1 MFEYIYSRNGQSD
14 GFLLVKD
21 QAGLPVFADR
31 ADLGRLE
38 VRSRLAAKLAGITKE
53 PPSLI
58 EQNLLA
64 LAASEEEQYW
74 RERQSRR
81 KVKEEAQTQAPAKAV
96 WEPSAQARQEAEK
109 LLERPDLLAQI
120 VNVIGDLGIVGER
133 ALTALA
139 YLTCTTRLLSRPL
152 YLMVQGEPASGKS
165 FILETVAQTM
175 PPGIVEAVTDISP
188 MAIFYLQ
195 GVSLR
200 NRVLLLGERRRQT
213 TEESIDSTKALRE
226 LHESGRLSKLLP
238 VKEGGRLQTV
248 KITLEGCP
256 AILESCSHGA
266 VAPEDLTRAIVC
278 WTDESEEQTR
288 RVIVELAERK
298 AQGAQAVGLERLEAI
313 WAVQAALEPYEVSI
327 PFLPK
332 VAEKFPAAL
341 PEARRAFV
349 RLAAL
354 TEASALLHQRQ
365 RKTTESRLWADP
377 DDFRLA
383 WRLLR
388 PWLRHRLIQAP
399 SPAVERLWQ
408 VVRQR
413 TGSFSLEDLVKEKIG
428 VKHTLWRAIRYL
440 ENMGAI
446 QELDSSGPRKKRL
459 YRVADPDWQPGD
471 LPSLEL
477 EADEQKI
484 PQEDSR

>member
-1 MFEYIYSRNGQSD
+1 MFEYIYSRNGKSD
-14 GFLLVKD
+14 GFLLIKD

-53 PPSLI
+53 PQDLI
-58 EQNLLA
+58 EQNLLQ
-64 LAASEEEQYW
+64 LAASEEERHWQ
-74 RERQSRR
+74 ERQSRR
-81 KVKEEAQTQAPAKAV
+81 KAKEAQVQAPAQAV
-96 WEPSAQARQEAEK
+96 WEPGSEARQEAEK

-120 VNVIGDLGIVGER
+120 VNTVDGLGVSGER
-133 ALTALA
+133 APTTLA
-139 YLTCTTRLLSRPL
+139 YLVCTSRLASKPL
-152 YLMVQGEPASGKS
+152 YLLCQGEPASGKS

-175 PPGIVEAVTDISP
+175 PPGIVESITDLTP
-188 MAIFYLQ
+188 QALFYLEEI
-195 GVSLR
+195 GLR
-200 NRVLLLGERRRQT
+200 NRVLLLGERKRQT
-213 TEESIDSTKALRE
+213 TDESVDSTKALRE
-226 LHESGRLSKLLP
+226 LHESGRLSKLIP
-238 VKEGGRLQTV
+238 IKEGGRLRTV
-248 KITLEGCP
+248 KITITGCP

-266 VAPEDLTRAIVC
+266 IAQEDLTRAIVC
-278 WTDESEEQTR
+278 WTDDSEEQTKK
-288 RVIVELAERK
+288 VIAALAKRK
-298 AQGAQAVGLERLEAI
+298 AQGTQAVGPEQLEAI
-313 WAVQAALEPYEVSI
+313 WTVQWLLEPYEVVI

-365 RKTTESRLWADP
+365 RKTTESKLWADP

-408 VVRQR
+408 VIRQR

-459 YRVADPDWQPGD
+459 YQIADPDWQPGD

>member
-1 MFEYIYSRNGQSD
+1 MFEYIYSRNGKSD

-53 PPSLI
+53 PQDLI
-58 EQNLLA
+58 EQNLLQ
-64 LAASEEEQYW
+64 LAASEEERHWQ
-74 RERQSRR
+74 EQQSRR
-81 KVKEEAQTQAPAKAV
+81 KAKEAQAQAPAQAV
-96 WEPSAQARQEAEK
+96 WEPDSEARQEAEK

-120 VNVIGDLGIVGER
+120 VNVIGDLGVVGER

-139 YLTCTTRLLSRPL
+139 YLVCTSRLTPRPL
-152 YLMVQGEPASGKS
+152 YLLCQGEPSSGKS

-256 AILESCSHGA
+256 AILESCSHAA

-288 RVIVELAERK
+288 RVIVEFAERK
-298 AQGAQAVGLERLEAI
+298 AQGTQAVGPERLEAI
-313 WAVQAALEPYEVSI
+313 WAVQWLLEPYEVVI
-327 PFLPK
+327 PFLTT

-365 RKTTESRLWADP
+365 RKTTESQLWADP

-388 PWLRHRLIQAP
+388 PWLRNRLIQAP

-440 ENMGAI
+440 ANMGAI
-446 QELDSSGPRKKRL
+446 QELDSTGPRKKRL

>member
-1 MFEYIYSRNGQSD
+1 VFEYVYSRNGQSD

-38 VRSRLAAKLAGITKE
+38 VRSRLAAQLAGITKE

-58 EQNLLA
+58 EQNLLQ
-64 LAASEEEQYW
+64 LAASEEERHWQ
-74 RERQSRR
+74 ERQSRR
-81 KVKEEAQTQAPAKAV
+81 KAKEEAQAQAPAQAV

-120 VNVIGDLGIVGER
+120 VNVIGDLGVVGER

-139 YLTCTTRLLSRPL
+139 YLVCTSRLTPKPL
-152 YLMVQGEPASGKS
+152 YLLCQGEPASGKS

-175 PPGIVEAVTDISP
+175 PPGVVEAITDLTP
-188 MAIFYLQ
+188 QALFYLQ

-200 NRVLLLGERRRQT
+200 NRVLLLGERKRQT
-213 TEESIDSTKALRE
+213 TEESVDSTRAVRE
-226 LHESGRLSKLLP
+226 LIETGRLAKLLP
-238 VKEGGRLQTV
+238 AKESGRLQTV
-248 KITLEGCP
+248 KITIEGCP

-266 VAPEDLTRAIVC
+266 IAPEDLTRAITV

-288 RVIVELAERK
+288 RVIMEFAERK
-298 AQGAQAVGLERLEAI
+298 AQDTQAVGPERLEAI
-313 WAVQAALEPYEVSI
+313 WAVQAALEPYEVVI

-365 RKTTESRLWADP
+365 RKATESRLWADP

-388 PWLRHRLIQAP
+388 PWLRHRLVEAP
-399 SPAVERLWQ
+399 PPSVERVWA
-408 VVRQR
+408 VIRQR
-413 TGSFSLEDLVKEKIG
+413 AGSFTRESLAKEGLANKATIG
-428 VKHTLWRAIRYL
+428 RALRYL
-440 ENMGAI
+440 EQVGAI
-446 QELDSSGPRKKRL
+446 QAQETGPRGQRP
-459 YRVADPDWQPGD
+459 YRVVNPSWEPGD
-471 LPSLEL
+471 LPAFDL
-477 EADEQKI
+477 DEHCVSAS
-484 PQEDSR
+484 P